1 MNSMRYSYYLLL
13 AMLLTITA
21 CEHEYT
27 PKQRGYYRISLPE
40 RKEPQHYQNADC
52 PFTFEYPSYAKL
64 YKDTV
69 FLDTVPDNPCW
80 MNLELG
86 ELNGTIFLSYK
97 TMNGKQDLGRLIED
111 AHTLSYKHTI
121 KAEYIN
127 PISIHPKPDVYG
139 LYYDVGGNAASNVQF
154 FVTDSNRH
162 FIRGALYFRNT
173 PNIDSIAPALNYVKQ
188 DLTHLISTLSWKQ

>member
-1 MNSMRYSYYLLL
+1 
-13 AMLLTITA
+13 
-21 CEHEYT
+21 
-27 PKQRGYYRISLPE
+27 
-40 RKEPQHYQNADC
+40 
-52 PFTFEYPSYAKL
+52 
-64 YKDTV
+64 
-69 FLDTVPDNPCW
+69 
-80 MNLELG
+80 
-86 ELNGTIFLSYK
+86 
-97 TMNGKQDLGRLIED
+97 MNGKQDLGRLIED